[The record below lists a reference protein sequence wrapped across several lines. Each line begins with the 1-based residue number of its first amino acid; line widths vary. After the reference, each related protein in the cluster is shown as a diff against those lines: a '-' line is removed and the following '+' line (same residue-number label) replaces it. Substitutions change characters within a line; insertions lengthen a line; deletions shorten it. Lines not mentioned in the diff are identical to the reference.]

1 MGLICEV
8 GILFRG
14 FTVVQCQYQKA
25 GSDRVDK
32 DLRSGLLSAI
42 ITFAENAFSASTMD
56 YLESDKFI
64 IAFTQDNMMAIDSV
78 VPELVLGYC
87 ILDKKKKLEKK
98 IHSKVQPLLSQALIA
113 FKTRYDG
120 YNVSEISLFQGFK
133 HYLNEL
139 FTLPIDKFTDKL
151 KTIF

>member
-14 FTVVQCQYQKA
+14 FTVVYCQYQKA
-25 GSDRVDK
+25 GSRDIDK

-42 ITFAENAFSASTMD
+42 ITFGENAFSKSTMD

-64 IAFTQDNMMAIDSV
+64 IAFTQDQMTVIDSV
-78 VPELVLGYC
+78 VPENLIGYC
-87 ILDKKKKLEKK
+87 ILDKKKNLEKK
-98 IHSKVQPLLSQALIA
+98 IHTKVQPLLSQALVA
-113 FKTRYDG
+113 FKSRYDG
-120 YNVSEISLFQGFK
+120 YNISEITLFKGFK

-139 FTLPIDKFTDKL
+139 FMAKTSTLAKL

>member
-14 FTVVQCQYQKA
+14 FTVVYCQYQEMSSR
-25 GSDRVDK
+25 GVDK

-42 ITFAENAFSASTMD
+42 ITFAQNAFSTSTMD
-56 YLESDKFI
+56 YLESDKYV
-64 IAFTQDNMMAIDSV
+64 IAFTQDKMKAIDSV
-78 VPELVLGYC
+78 IPELLIGYC
-87 ILDKKKKLEKK
+87 ILEKKKKLEKK
-98 IHSKVQPLLSQALIA
+98 INSKIKPLLSQALVA
-113 FKTRYDG
+113 FRARYDG
-120 YNVSEISLFQGFK
+120 YNLSEVSIFQGFK

-139 FTLPIDKFTDKL
+139 FMSKSPSFEKL

>member
-14 FTVVQCQYQKA
+14 FTVVSCQYQQTM
-25 GSDRVDK
+25 SSEIDK

-42 ITFAENAFSASTMD
+42 IMFAENAFSSSTME

-64 IAFTQDNMMAIDSV
+64 IAFTQDKMKAIDSLG
-78 VPELVLGYC
+78 PEIVLGYC
-87 ILDKKKKLEKK
+87 ILNKKKKLEKK
-98 IHSKVQPLLSQALIA
+98 IHTRIKPLLSQALVA
-113 FKTRYDG
+113 FKSRYVG
-120 YNVSEISLFQGFK
+120 YNVSEVSLFQGFK

-139 FTLPIDKFTDKL
+139 FMAKSASLQKL